1 MNSACALQWP
11 CHVLWATAAAP
22 ARSSVPAEW
31 RQARITALR
40 FSRAGQLLA
49 LAETTTPHGRHVEHL
64 CDLRSTDLH
73 PLDGEIHVLQVAP

>member
-1 MNSACALQWP
+1 MTTDAAFDWP

-40 FSRAGQLLA
+40 FSPWGSLLA
-49 LAETTTPHGRHVEHL
+49 LAETTTPHGRHVAQL
-64 CDLRSTDLH
+64 CDLKSTDLH
-73 PLDGEIHVLQVAP
+73 PVDGQIHWLQVGP